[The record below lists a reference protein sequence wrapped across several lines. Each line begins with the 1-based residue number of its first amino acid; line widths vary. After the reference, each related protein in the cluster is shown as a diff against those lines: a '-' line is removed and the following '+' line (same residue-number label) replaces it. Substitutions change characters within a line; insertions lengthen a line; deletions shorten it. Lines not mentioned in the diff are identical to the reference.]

1 LEKNGGGRRETGDRR
16 DEAGLT
22 LIELLI
28 AGAFVALAACG
39 LSAVLVGSMAMGAV
53 NKETAQAR
61 AAAQQMLEQLHNIP
75 AGDVYATFNQIT
87 SDDPYGTGSAP
98 GSVFS
103 VRTKPSAIQVSN
115 MIGEVLF
122 PDISHLGEL
131 REDTVDPLLGMPRD
145 LNGDGSIDTGNHA
158 GDYMYLPVRVRI
170 TWSGIAGERSFE
182 VCSVLL
188 NK

>member
-1 LEKNGGGRRETGDRR
+1 LENHGGGNRETGRNR

-28 AGAFVALAACG
+28 AGSFIALAACG

-61 AAAQQMLEQLHNIP
+61 AAAQQMLEQLQNLP
-75 AGDVYATFNQIT
+75 AGDVYATFNEIT
-87 SDDPYGTGSAP
+87 TDDPYGTGSAP

-115 MIGEVLF
+115 MVGEVLF
-122 PDISHLGEL
+122 PDIPALGEL

-145 LNGDGSIDTGNHA
+145 LNGDGNVDAANHA
-158 GDYMYLPVRVRI
+158 NDYMYLPVRVRI
-170 TWSGIAGERSFE
+170 TWQGIAGERSFE